1 MRREMLMLEEIR
13 KERMLAMQEPDEE
26 FEDNDDPL
34 AEFGYE
40 PI

>member
-1 MRREMLMLEEIR
+1 MLLREELK
-13 KERMLAMQEPDEE
+13 KERMLAIQEPDEE

-40 PI
+40 PV

>member
-1 MRREMLMLEEIR
+1 MCGIRREMLLSKHLDM
-13 KERMLAMQEPDEE
+13 KEPDEE
-26 FEDNDDPL
+26 FEDNTDPL

>member
-1 MRREMLMLEEIR
+1 MLMLEEMKKSLDI
-13 KERMLAMQEPDEE
+13 ESDPDES
-26 FEDNDDPL
+26 FEDNNDPL